1 LTYSILINKKAL
13 KFINDLPDK
22 SKLIVKDRIKILYEN
37 SYPGQG
43 GDKEKLNLPKYE
55 LYRMHIARSFTIFCR
70 IQGKEVKI
78 LDIMT
83 IEQAHKRYGR
93 L

>member
-1 LTYSILINKKAL
+1 MTYLVLINKKVL
-13 KFINDLPDK
+13 KFINDLSEK
-22 SKLIVKDRIKILYEN
+22 SQRIVKDKIKILYEN
-37 SYPGQG
+37 PYPGQG
-43 GDKEKLNLPKYE
+43 GDKEKLNLSEYK
-55 LYRMHIARSFTIFCR
+55 LYRMHIARTFTIFYR
-70 IQGKEVKI
+70 IQGDEVKI

>member
-1 LTYSILINKKAL
+1 MTYLVLINKKAL
-13 KFINDLPDK
+13 KFINDLSEK
-22 SKLIVKDRIKILYEN
+22 SQRIVKDKIKILYEN
-37 SYPGQG
+37 PYPGQG
-43 GDKEKLNLPKYE
+43 GDKEKLNLSKYE
-55 LYRMHIARSFTIFCR
+55 LYRMHIARTFTVFYR
-70 IQGKEVKI
+70 IQGNEVKI